1 MEELPDDSPKWLH
14 HFTFPPKVTRPP
26 ISPYSLTALA
36 VVFLVVAIPV
46 HVTCCLIA
54 VLIYISLMVDDV
66 EHLFMYLLSV
76 LALET

>member
-1 MEELPDDSPKWLH
+1 MAAP
-14 HFTFPPKVTRPP
+14 FYIPPESYEASNFS
-26 ISPYSLTALA
+26 ISLTALA

-46 HVTCCLIA
+46 HVTCYLIV
-54 VLIYISLMVDDV
+54 VLIYISLMVNDV